1 MDQGFDEP
9 MSNTADHAQQYWD
22 QSQAQLEQQYWVQP
36 QQFQPDS
43 APAPMQ
49 MAPAKKP
56 RRGKRV
62 AVGLAI
68 AVAVI
73 AVGVGGFAGFSFWR
87 KAQHQKMVDQTTAA
101 VEKTVDEQYGE
112 SFGGF
117 VPNNY
122 VNPSTYKVK
131 SVKLSNVT
139 ENNGLVSGSA
149 EAVTANRSFRST
161 MNFTFTGVKGSG
173 DAVSNVTLK
182 LNDKSTEPKRGVD
195 FDEENGLT
203 DLDPE
208 LDGSSC
214 TV

>member
-1 MDQGFDEP
+1 MDQGFEEP

-36 QQFQPDS
+36 QQLQPDS
-43 APAPMQ
+43 APAPMP

-56 RRGKRV
+56 RRGKRI
-62 AVGLAI
+62 AVGLAV
-68 AVAVI
+68 AVVVI
-73 AVGVGGFAGFSFWR
+73 AVGVGGFAGFSFWQ
-87 KAQHQKMVDQTTAA
+87 KAQHQKMVDQTTTA
-101 VEKTVDEQYGE
+101 VEKTVDEQYGA

-131 SVKLSNVT
+131 SVTVSSVT

-161 MNFTFTGVKGSG
+161 M
-173 DAVSNVTLK
+173 
-182 LNDKSTEPKRGVD
+182 
-195 FDEENGLT
+195 
-203 DLDPE
+203 DLRLPA
-208 LDGSSC
+208 LR
-214 TV
+214 TRVARFQT